1 MTRRITVALVALVLV
16 LLVVGGCAPG
26 NDRWASVDSPAGF
39 WAGLWHGIIIIV
51 TFVVTW
57 FTNDVGIYESNN
69 VGFWYN
75 IGFILGCMISLGGG
89 IRAGT
94 HRKRKVKVIRR
105 GPDPE
110 RIARR
115 VERGVREGL
124 KAAFADRVD
133 TVSENEW
140 DELGR
145 RVEERVKEEMKDLE
159 DGD

>member
-1 MTRRITVALVALVLV
+1 MTRRTTTALVALVLV
-16 LLVVGGCAPG
+16 LLIVGGCAPG

-39 WAGLWHGIIIIV
+39 WAGLWHGIIIVV

-57 FTNDVGIYESNN
+57 FTDDVGIYESTN

-115 VERGVREGL
+115 VERGVRE
-124 KAAFADRVD
+124 
-133 TVSENEW
+133 
-140 DELGR
+140 
-145 RVEERVKEEMKDLE
+145 
-159 DGD
+159 

>member
-51 TFVVTW
+51 TFVVSW
-57 FTNDVGIYESNN
+57 FTDDVGIYESTN

-89 IRAGT
+89 TRMGT
-94 HRKRKVKVIRR
+94 HRKRKIKVVHR

-124 KAAFADRVD
+124 KAALADRVD
-133 TVSENEW
+133 TVSESEW

-159 DGD
+159 GGD